1 MYMCGVWQRL
11 LWNNSMCS
19 IMKSLQ
25 KKRTWT
31 RKAYFLK
38 QCIRDSWFHKNPVF
52 SGKRTWALNSFIK
65 RDWEFM
71 SRNRVSHLH
80 LGLPSILENVYIS
93 LRHFSIAEKFS
104 FSPSLLDF
112 FFFMLWSVNRMHA
125 IQHLSTCLTSSFS
138 GVSHAFIIID
148 TSLTW
153 EKQTKEPRGGRL
165 RTLLKARRG
174 WASDSPNS
182 LLNSFKKPCNSG
194 LRPKREYS
202 IPSQYTV
209 IQCWVLMLLSEWG
222 SHDIYLPWFTKK
234 IIKAPVCKHFE
245 DSLGC
250 KPAVH

>member
-112 FFFMLWSVNRMHA
+112 FFFHVMECKQNACNTAPKHMLNFKLQWSFPRIHNYWY
-125 IQHLSTCLTSSFS
+125 FS
-138 GVSHAFIIID
+138 YMGETDKGA
-148 TSLTW
+148 
-153 EKQTKEPRGGRL
+153 QGR
-165 RTLLKARRG
+165 TAE
-174 WASDSPNS
+174 NS
-182 LLNSFKKPCNSG
+182 AEGP
-194 LRPKREYS
+194 
-202 IPSQYTV
+202 
-209 IQCWVLMLLSEWG
+209 
-222 SHDIYLPWFTKK
+222 
-234 IIKAPVCKHFE
+234 
-245 DSLGC
+245 
-250 KPAVH
+250 